1 MEEQKELSEE
11 LSEEELA
18 YKALSAKIKL
28 IKWQYNG
35 IEKEV
40 KTFTKKDYIQLII
53 VIAICLCVVVV
64 WALFAA

>member
-1 MEEQKELSEE
+1 MEEQNELSEE

-53 VIAICLCVVVV
+53 VIVICLCVVVV